1 MCRVSTLKTT
11 TAAATTET
19 TTTAAAKVVFHH
31 TNKESLHSEVNLN
44 ALALIVIFEC
54 FWKQRVNQVD
64 S

>member
-11 TAAATTET
+11 TAAETAET
-19 TTTAAAKVVFHH
+19 TATAKVVFHH